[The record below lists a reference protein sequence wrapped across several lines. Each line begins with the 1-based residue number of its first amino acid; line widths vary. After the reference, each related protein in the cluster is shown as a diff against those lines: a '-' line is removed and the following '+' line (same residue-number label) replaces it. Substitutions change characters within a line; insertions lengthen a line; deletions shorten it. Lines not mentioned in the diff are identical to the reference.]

1 MDFEN
6 MTDSMLFE
14 ALREN
19 FPRATIKR
27 ITVNNRPIIVQLLK
41 AFEEK
46 KRREEKTREGRPK
59 NNAASIHL

>member
-1 MDFEN
+1 MDYEN

-19 FPRATIKR
+19 FPRATLKR
-27 ITVNNRPIIVQLLK
+27 ITANNRPIVVQLLK

-46 KRREEKTREGRPK
+46 KRRNGEDKDK
-59 NNAASIHL
+59 AKAASIHL